1 MILNIFKQT
10 LFTVLYTVTLFF
22 VLWGVDILI
31 KWGANIFFNLGVR
44 IFKSSLFY
52 WFVGQN
58 LFIKI
63 LLFLVVVSTFIR
75 VIFSIFR
82 FLGAMVSVIL
92 SSIFSYNSVTVWISL
107 IMCGLNALLTLIVFW
122 PFNHSDFWSFVSW
135 LILAFFVIQ
144 MNWLFL
150 LRDLN
155 PNSKSNK
162 LYGFKGL

>member
-1 MILNIFKQT
+1 MKLKIFKQT

-107 IMCGLNALLTLIVFW
+107 IMCGLNALLTLIVF
-122 PFNHSDFWSFVSW
+122 
-135 LILAFFVIQ
+135 
-144 MNWLFL
+144 
-150 LRDLN
+150 
-155 PNSKSNK
+155 
-162 LYGFKGL
+162 